1 MSTGRP
7 APQEDRRDL
16 RRESAEIAA
25 LERAWERPRGFWGWV
40 ISTDHKEI
48 GLRFIGTAFFFFALS
63 GILAAFMR
71 LQLAR
76 PENTLLGPDRYN
88 QFFTMH
94 GTGMM
99 FFFAVPVMEGMALYL
114 VPLMIGTRNVTFPRL
129 LNFSY
134 WTFAFSGLIM
144 FSGLLLNM
152 GPDVGWFAYVPLAG
166 PAFAPGHRVDLWAQM
181 ITLVEASSI
190 TGAVEIVTTVFK
202 QRAPGMTLD
211 KIPLFVWAQVIT
223 SFMILFAMPS
233 VQLATSLLGFD
244 RTTHVTTQFFN
255 SAEGGDPLLWQHL
268 FWFFG
273 HPEVYIIFLPANGFI
288 SAMLPAFTRRSV
300 FGYPALVLSNIATGF
315 LGFGVWAHHMFM
327 TPLPELG
334 QGLFTAASL
343 MITIPTAISIFCWL
357 ATIATGRV
365 RLTIPMLY
373 VLSFFAVFIIGGL
386 TGVMLGSVTIDSQVH
401 DTFFVVAH
409 LHYVLIAGAVFPL
422 LGAILFW
429 FPKWTGRMPSHRL
442 GMLSFV
448 LIMIG
453 FNLTFFPMHVLG
465 LHGMTRRIYTYLPE
479 TGWGTMNALATMGA
493 GILAIGFVVYLLNL
507 WWSGRRGLAA
517 GENPWESDT
526 LEWATQSPPPR
537 FNFRNPPT
545 VKSRD
550 PVWLDVPGTPVVT
563 GLSTEAREVL
573 VTTAHDANPHHRLHL
588 AGESPWPFIT
598 ALACAGTQIGMIF
611 RPHAYLIGLPVVG
624 VTLAMWF
631 WPSHGPEPLVAP
643 KGAQREAG
651 APGLST

>member
-1 MSTGRP
+1 MSADQRP
-7 APQEDRRDL
+7 PAHRDRA
-16 RRESAEIAA
+16 REVAEVAA
-25 LERAWERPRGFWGWV
+25 LEHTWDRPRGFWGWM

-48 GLRFIGTAFFFFALS
+48 GLRFIGTSFVFFALS
-63 GILAAFMR
+63 GLLAALMR

-76 PENTLLGPDRYN
+76 PESTFLSPDRYN
-88 QFFTMH
+88 QFFTTH

-99 FFFAVPVMEGMALYL
+99 FLFAVPVMEGMALYL

-134 WTFAFSGLIM
+134 WTFLFAGLM
-144 FSGLLLNM
+144 LFAGLFFNM
-152 GPDVGWFAYVPLAG
+152 GPDAGWFAYVPLSG
-166 PAFAPGHRVDLWAQM
+166 PAFGPGHRVDLWAQM
-181 ITLVEASSI
+181 ITLVETSSI
-190 TGAVEIVTTVFK
+190 AGAVEIVTTVFK

-211 KIPLFVWAQVIT
+211 RIPLFVWAQVVT
-223 SFMILFAMPS
+223 SFMVLFAMPS

-244 RTTHVTTQFFN
+244 RQTHITTQFFN
-255 SAEGGDPLLWQHL
+255 PAEGGDPLLWQHL

-315 LGFGVWAHHMFM
+315 LGFGVWAHHMFA

-343 MITIPTAISIFCWL
+343 MITIPTAVSIFCWL

-365 RLTIPMLY
+365 RLRLPMLFI
-373 VLSFFAVFIIGGL
+373 LSFFAVFVIGGL
-386 TGVMLGSVTIDSQVH
+386 TGVMLGSVAIDSQVH

-409 LHYVLIAGAVFPL
+409 LHYVLIGGSVFPL
-422 LGAILFW
+422 IGAIFYW
-429 FPKWTGRMPSHRL
+429 FPKWSGRMPAERFGIL
-442 GMLSFV
+442 GLALLF
-448 LIMIG
+448 IG
-453 FNLTFFPMHVLG
+453 FNATFFPMHQLG
-465 LHGMTRRIYTYLPE
+465 LEGMTRRVYTYLPE
-479 TGWGTMNALATMGA
+479 TGWGPLNLVATIGSWVLAL
-493 GILAIGFVVYLLNL
+493 GILLLLVNL
-507 WWSGRRGLAA
+507 LWSRKNGRAA

-526 LEWATQSPPPR
+526 LEWATPSPPPR
-537 FNFRNPPT
+537 YNFRNPPT

-550 PVWLDVPGTPVVT
+550 PLWLDPPGTPVVT

-573 VTTAHDANPHHRLHL
+573 ITTAHDALPHHRLHL
-588 AGESPWPFIT
+588 AGESPWPFVT
-598 ALACAGTQIGMIF
+598 AALAAVLQIWVIF
-611 RPHAYLIGLPVVG
+611 RPFAYLVCLPVIGLA
-624 VTLAMWF
+624 LAFWF
-631 WPSHGPEPLVAP
+631 WPSHGPEPLVMP
-643 KGAQREAG
+643 KGPQRESG